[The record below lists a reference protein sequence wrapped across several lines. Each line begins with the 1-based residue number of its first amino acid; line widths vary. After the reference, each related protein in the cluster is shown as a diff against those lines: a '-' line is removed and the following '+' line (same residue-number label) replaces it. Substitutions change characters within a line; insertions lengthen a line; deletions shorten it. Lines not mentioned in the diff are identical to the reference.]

1 MRLFQKLGEWFSGE
15 RSEGRVEPK
24 VEATPPPQPAR
35 EARPATPK
43 KSGWEK
49 PGPKREQWWISV
61 VGTEKITQFPRTE
74 DMVHPTSQEAFRGSI
89 LARMGLSEPGHL
101 VSQKEFAKSV
111 AMWAHEARDGEIS
124 MIEQLVHRV
133 NAQLGTNGGQIQEQ
147 MMPVIEGTL
156 SQIRHEKGQRPSFI
170 FRARV
175 LEFLKSGEIPDERAL
190 LRVAGRDEY
199 HRSLATWLDQS
210 DEERINKLERYLHH
224 ALEVTQ
230 KTSTEKEGFEISAIR
245 EVVADSQKLVAAH
258 RERVGS
264 APEKRPQDLGA
275 PRTTRE
281 PAFDTIESAPPAMEA
296 IPAQPG
302 EPTPEDP
309 EKILARY
316 RGRILSGI
324 GVVPSGAEADDK
336 TFEEQFGTWLAADS
350 TTDADISRVEKFL
363 HEVTV
368 TAARGRISKELT
380 DFLTHATAMLV
391 SALQERIVRT
401 SSVPVHTPERETPA
415 AAIPLLEE
423 GEFSSTEPSV
433 FRAHL
438 LERIGASD
446 GQEAVGQKYFE
457 NRLNEWI
464 EKIKGEKEGAVR
476 IQAARDFLER
486 TEPFLASE
494 TKMKKRAEKSRA
506 IKSSLE
512 ILS

>member
-1 MRLFQKLGEWFSGE
+1 MERGLRVVSNRRLRRHHPLS
-15 RSEGRVEPK
+15 P
-24 VEATPPPQPAR
+24 R
-35 EARPATPK
+35 EKQDLRRQK

-230 KTSTEKEGFEISAIR
+230 KQAQKR
-245 EVVADSQKLVAAH
+245 RVLKSQRSGRWL
-258 RERVGS
+258 
-264 APEKRPQDLGA
+264 
-275 PRTTRE
+275 
-281 PAFDTIESAPPAMEA
+281 
-296 IPAQPG
+296 
-302 EPTPEDP
+302 PTPKNSLPRIGSESVAHLKKTTGFGGTTYN
-309 EKILARY
+309 ERTGFRY
-316 RGRILSGI
+316 DRIR
-324 GVVPSGAEADDK
+324 PSGYGGH
-336 TFEEQFGTWLAADS
+336 TGT
-350 TTDADISRVEKFL
+350 
-363 HEVTV
+363 
-368 TAARGRISKELT
+368 AR
-380 DFLTHATAMLV
+380 
-391 SALQERIVRT
+391 
-401 SSVPVHTPERETPA
+401 
-415 AAIPLLEE
+415 
-423 GEFSSTEPSV
+423 
-433 FRAHL
+433 
-438 LERIGASD
+438 
-446 GQEAVGQKYFE
+446 
-457 NRLNEWI
+457 
-464 EKIKGEKEGAVR
+464 
-476 IQAARDFLER
+476 
-486 TEPFLASE
+486 
-494 TKMKKRAEKSRA
+494 
-506 IKSSLE
+506 
-512 ILS
+512 